1 MVIISKEEESFI
13 EKNSKP
19 KSLCNKDF
27 NSKKDSHIKI
37 KTIPKYFHLIF
48 ITYIILLLINSI
60 SCESYIILKINK
72 KGSFKILY
80 DGNNEDNSIHKC
92 KDNNN
97 KHIPDSM
104 TVNNISVSPPHLG
117 IYELTEDENTIKLY
131 YPEDKNSFRCLFYGC
146 TDIDEIDT
154 SHLLTSN
161 VEKIDFM
168 FYKCNN
174 LKSLNIS
181 NLNTE
186 KVKLM
191 EYLFG
196 FCNSLTSI
204 DVSNFKTS

>member
-13 EKNSKP
+13 EYKTKS

-27 NSKKDSHIKI
+27 VSKKDSHIKI

-92 KDNNN
+92 KGNNN

-104 TVNNISVSPPHLG
+104 TVNNISVSPPQSG
-117 IYELTEDENTIKLY
+117 IYKFIEDENTIKLY
-131 YPEDKNSFRCLFYGC
+131 YREDKNSFRCIFYGC

-154 SHLLTSN
+154 SHLVTSN
-161 VEKIDFM
+161 VETITLCFI
-168 FYKCNN
+168 NA
-174 LKSLNIS
+174 I
-181 NLNTE
+181 
-186 KVKLM
+186 
-191 EYLFG
+191 
-196 FCNSLTSI
+196 I
-204 DVSNFKTS
+204 